1 LGRERR
7 SGTSVQPPRADAARQ
22 PAAGPCDAAKP
33 RRAAAQGHET
43 PHGSG
48 LMTVTRLLMRPSGLV
63 TPAPFRLGRAGAPP
77 ARSARALRRE
87 ASTRSRRRSAL
98 ERDETCP
105 VSTKGWTRRVHFER
119 EGGGGGARAR
129 GVERRHQ
136 RREAVGAQRALPR
149 WRVRVTLQALAHQRR
164 GGGEARPRQGR
175 DGEQRRGAQT
185 GNKDVGRR
193 RGAHA
198 RDAGTRGRHSGAG
211 RGARACRRRVSL
223 LSRYGVRDAG
233 CPISTGRGTRRVRL
247 VRGEGR
253 GVST

>member
-43 PHGSG
+43 PHGPG
-48 LMTVTRLLMRPSGLV
+48 LMAVTRLLMKPPYSRDMGRGNSREGGGAVTRLLMKPPGLV

-105 VSTKGWTRRVHFER
+105 VSTKGWTRRVHFVR
-119 EGGGGGARAR
+119 EGGEGGHAPAGLSAATSAVRQLVPSAPCRAGAS
-129 GVERRHQ
+129 E
-136 RREAVGAQRALPR
+136 
-149 WRVRVTLQALAHQRR
+149 
-164 GGGEARPRQGR
+164 
-175 DGEQRRGAQT
+175 
-185 GNKDVGRR
+185 
-193 RGAHA
+193 
-198 RDAGTRGRHSGAG
+198 
-211 RGARACRRRVSL
+211 
-223 LSRYGVRDAG
+223 
-233 CPISTGRGTRRVRL
+233 
-247 VRGEGR
+247 
-253 GVST
+253 